1 MRRFLENCYNVAA
14 TEWNFIRRDKPLI
27 VIFIVALIA
36 YSLVYSLIYAPE
48 IYTDVKIAIVDEDN
62 TSESRKMARALD
74 ASPFIELAESASSLE
89 AAREMFLRRE
99 VSGIIVIPKNFER
112 DILRGVKTNFA
123 VYTDASYFLAF
134 KQTFFGAIDA
144 MLSENNRIEMTR
156 FEMAGKSDGEANFL
170 SEPVRLKSQTLFNR
184 YTGYATFIMPCVLI
198 LIMQQTL
205 LIGIGM
211 FSGVWRERK
220 LYSKYYSLDDKPRYR
235 VLEIIGGKALFY
247 LVLEL
252 ILFSYI
258 IFIEYNLFN
267 LPNRGSVVELFA
279 FIVPYILSSVFLGI
293 TLSPLFRFRETS
305 LITYFA
311 TSLPLLMLTGISWS
325 ENAIPVVLVY
335 FGKLI
340 PSTSAV
346 SGFVRMQ
353 TMGASLNDVAAEYM
367 NLWILCVIFLVTA
380 ILSVKIFINNYCCP
394 GKMD

>member
-1 MRRFLENCYNVAA
+1 MKRYFENCYNVAA
-14 TEWNFIRRDKPLI
+14 GEWNFIRRDKPLI
-27 VIFIVALIA
+27 VIFVVALIA

-48 IYTDVKIAIVDEDN
+48 IYIDVKIAVVDEDN
-62 TSESRKMARALD
+62 TAESRKMARALD
-74 ASPFIELAESASSLE
+74 ASPYIALAESAPSLE
-89 AAREMFLRRE
+89 AAKEMFLRRE
-99 VSGIIVIPKNFER
+99 VSGIIVIPRDFEK

-144 MLSENNRIEMTR
+144 MLSENNRIEMQR
-156 FEMAGKSDGEANFL
+156 FELVGKSDKEAQFL
-170 SEPVRLKSQTLFNR
+170 SDPVRLKSQTLFNR

-211 FSGVWRERK
+211 FSGVWEERK
-220 LYSKYYSLDDKPRYR
+220 LYPKNYFLNGVPRYR
-235 VLEIIGGKALFY
+235 ILEIISGKALLY
-247 LVLEL
+247 LGLEL
-252 ILFSYI
+252 ILFCYI
-258 IFIEYNLFN
+258 VFIEYKLFN
-267 LPNRGSVVELFA
+267 FPNRASVPELFS

-293 TLSPLFRFRETS
+293 TLSPLFRFRETA

-325 ENAIPVVLVY
+325 ENAIPAFLVS

-340 PSTSAV
+340 PSTPAV

-353 TMGASLNDVAAEYM
+353 TMGASLSDVSGEYTH
-367 NLWILCVIFLVTA
+367 LWLLCALFFVTA
-380 ILSVKIFINNYCCP
+380 IFSVKIIVRRNRKN
-394 GKMD
+394 G